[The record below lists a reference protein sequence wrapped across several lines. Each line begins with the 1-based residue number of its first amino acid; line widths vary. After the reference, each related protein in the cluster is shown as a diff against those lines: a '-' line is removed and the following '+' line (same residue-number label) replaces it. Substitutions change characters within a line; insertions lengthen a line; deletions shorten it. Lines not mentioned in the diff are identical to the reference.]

1 MRLDKISVG
10 LCVVSLFLCFSYS
23 AAFSRSTTLSG
34 SVSMGQE
41 YDSNIFQSD
50 SGREEQWT
58 TNVTPVLTLTS
69 EGEKDVFTVV
79 ADSDLEW
86 DQRRDERDFEHGFS
100 INNTRE
106 ISQYFTITVG
116 NDYTYT
122 DGSPET
128 DMDDAGLSYADKF
141 ARANGRQREEVVR
154 LLFPEIGDY
163 TDDDYLRII
172 TEIDER
178 YAFASPSVQQEV
190 DQILSN
196 STSRRRSWENE
207 ISVSAQY
214 EFARDSILEIG
225 YAFTVFDD
233 REDYYDEYD
242 KHNPYLNLSYR
253 FHPQWLISGNY
264 AFTKTDYDEAGKQE
278 VQDAGVNL
286 AYDLTLKDQFSLT
299 YDYQNTDY
307 DEDDRIDYNEQNVGL
322 SWDHNQE
329 LGQHLLLTSTLMADY
344 VDRDIDF
351 DERGLSLSL
360 GLTRAIQRGS
370 LSLGGD
376 IGIDERDADD
386 GWDKYH
392 RNWSF
397 SAGLSYQIIENL
409 LGNLS
414 ADYEKRYDWNL
425 AGDKSI
431 FDDYGAG
438 AGVTWSFSRWY
449 TLSLNYTYD
458 RLESSEP
465 FVSGYHEHTVMMQ
478 LSAAKDLFKW

>member
-1 MRLDKISVG
+1 MRLGKISAG
-10 LCVVSLFLCFSYS
+10 LCVVLLFACFSNFAYGR
-23 AAFSRSTTLSG
+23 ATTLSG
-34 SVSMGQE
+34 SVSVGQE
-41 YDSNIFQSD
+41 YDSNIFQVESD
-50 SGREEQWT
+50 REEQWT
-58 TNVTPVLTLTS
+58 TNVSPSLTLTS
-69 EGEKDVFTVV
+69 EGQKDVFTVV

-128 DMDDAGLSYADKF
+128 DMEDAGLSYADKF
-141 ARANGRQREEVVR
+141 ARANDRQREEVVR

-163 TDDDYLRII
+163 TDDDYLRVIA
-172 TEIDER
+172 EIDER
-178 YAFASPSVQQEV
+178 YALASPSVQQGV

-207 ISVSAQY
+207 FSVSAQY
-214 EFARDSILEIG
+214 EFARESILEIG

-233 REDYYDEYD
+233 RENYYDEYD
-242 KHNPYLNLSYR
+242 EHAPYIRLSYR
-253 FHPQWLISGNY
+253 FAPLWLVSGFY
-264 AFTKTDYDEAGKQE
+264 EFTKGDYDDAGKEE
-278 VQDAGVNL
+278 VQGTGASL
-286 AYDLTLKDQFSLT
+286 AYDLTLNDQLSAT
-299 YDYQNTDY
+299 YGYEKTDY
-307 DEDDRIDYNEQNVGL
+307 DAADRIDYDEQTAEM
-322 SWDHNQE
+322 SWVHNQDF
-329 LGQHLLLTSTLMADY
+329 GQHLLLTSILMADY
-344 VDRDIDF
+344 ADRDIDF

-360 GLTRAIQRGS
+360 GLTRAMQRGS

-376 IGIDERDADD
+376 LGLDERDADD

-397 SAGLSYQIIENL
+397 SAGLSCQIIENL

-425 AGDKSI
+425 AGDKSV

-458 RLESSEP
+458 RLESSDS

-478 LSAAKDLFKW
+478 LSAAKDLLKW